1 MLVEW
6 QAWLVAHADS
16 VGFVFVGLLLLTYV
30 LEDVAIVC
38 AATLATQGLVNIPVA
53 LMAIFIGIVTGDLA
67 LYVLG
72 RYGRRLRGL
81 RYKTLTSRYFKLT
94 RKMLTKRPFL
104 NLFLI
109 RFIPGLRTIGF
120 TLSGFMALSPW
131 LFFSAALVATS
142 IWSVLIFTLLYSVG
156 IAATETYDGVKWLM
170 PVVALSVLLL
180 VNLILSKTLKRRYV

>member
-6 QAWLVAHADS
+6 QTWIGAHADS
-16 VGFVFVGLLLLTYV
+16 VGFVFVGLLLLTYL

-53 LMAIFIGIVTGDLA
+53 LIAIFVGIVTGDMA

-81 RYKTLTSRYFKLT
+81 RYKTLTSRYFKYT
-94 RKMLTKRPFL
+94 RKKLVQRPFL

-131 LFFSAALVATS
+131 LFLAAALVATS
-142 IWSVLIFTLLYSVG
+142 IWSVLIFTLLYYVG
-156 IAATETYDGVKWLM
+156 VAASEVFHEIKWLV
-170 PVVALSVLLL
+170 PVIALSVLLFANL
-180 VNLILSKTLKRRYV
+180 VLSKLLKRRYA